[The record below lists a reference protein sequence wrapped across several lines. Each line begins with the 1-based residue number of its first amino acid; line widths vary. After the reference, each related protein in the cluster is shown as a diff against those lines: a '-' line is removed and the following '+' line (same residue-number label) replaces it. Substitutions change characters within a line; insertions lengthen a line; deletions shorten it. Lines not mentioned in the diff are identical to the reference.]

1 MYTVLIVVSVII
13 AALLIIIVLLQ
24 SGKGAGLSGSIGG
37 GVGDMGSMFGTRK
50 TADFLSKATW
60 WLGGS
65 MLVLAILINLFFL
78 PSSVNQQRESI
89 IQSSQQQ
96 SVPTTPSLPP
106 ANTQSE
112 ENTSP
117 LPDTDN
123 DSE

>member
-1 MYTVLIVVSVII
+1 MYTLLVILSVII

-24 SGKGAGLSGSIGG
+24 SGKGEGLSGAIGG
-37 GVGDMGSMFGTRK
+37 GVGNMGQMFGTRR

-78 PSSVNQQRESI
+78 PTSVDQQRESI

-96 SVPTTPSLPP
+96 TIPTTPSLPP
-106 ANTQSE
+106 AQTQSDE
-112 ENTSP
+112 GEQPQQQLPEN
-117 LPDTDN
+117 
-123 DSE
+123 E